1 MCPKGR
7 MKEKK
12 WSFKGDTFTKV
23 YGITVISGIYV
34 YKSLQDLLAATVI
47 LPTNQSTIIMN
58 KKVFKVLA
66 TLFVC
71 VSMSYAAE
79 MSEDDAYDEVVW
91 TLSNDN
97 RKVDASIPQ
106 RSVNILPTAYYNN
119 ESLYF
124 TTPVSMTI
132 TYSIMED
139 ENVKGGGNL
148 FLPKKEIT
156 SVSLAGLP
164 TGTYEVHIYMGDDE
178 YVGEIVID

>member
-1 MCPKGR
+1 
-7 MKEKK
+7 
-12 WSFKGDTFTKV
+12 
-23 YGITVISGIYV
+23 
-34 YKSLQDLLAATVI
+34 
-47 LPTNQSTIIMN
+47 MN
-58 KKVFKVLA
+58 KKFFKVLA

-71 VSMSYAAE
+71 ASMSYAVDLP
-79 MSEDDAYDEVVW
+79 EDNNNNEIVWSLYD
-91 TLSNDN
+91 DF
-97 RKVDASIPQ
+97 RKTGQSSGQ
-106 RSVNILPTAYYNN
+106 RSTTILPTAYYNN